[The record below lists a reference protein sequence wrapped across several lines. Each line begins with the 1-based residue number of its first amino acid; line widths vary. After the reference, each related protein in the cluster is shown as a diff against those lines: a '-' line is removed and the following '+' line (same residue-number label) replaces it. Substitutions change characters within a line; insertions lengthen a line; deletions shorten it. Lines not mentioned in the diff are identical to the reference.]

1 MLTAVRVLTSR
12 IASDTCV
19 RTWAQREGMI
29 TKNCV
34 PAMVMLYVQI
44 AVFLSSETKD
54 IYKIGKQNQAPH
66 IENANAEYRE
76 PEY

>member
-1 MLTAVRVLTSR
+1 
-12 IASDTCV
+12 
-19 RTWAQREGMI
+19 
-29 TKNCV
+29 
-34 PAMVMLYVQI
+34 MVMLYVQI